1 MTSTAGQH
9 TPEPAGSKERELAH
23 AASEAVRDI
32 NHRTIG
38 SPAIPAPQIYEVLGD
53 LKALGYGLEQTLRQL
68 ARSLASSL
76 SVYALYEEDGGNPEE
91 SIAYAM
97 ESMRVAAGHAGR
109 LGEVLDSAQCDI
121 SRQGFYPPSATLETT

>member
-1 MTSTAGQH
+1 MTSTAEHH
-9 TPEPAGSKERELAH
+9 TPEPAGSKERELAY

-32 NHRTIG
+32 NHRTIS

-53 LKALGYGLEQTLRQL
+53 LKTLGYGLEQALRQL
-68 ARSLASSL
+68 ARSLASSM

-97 ESMRVAAGHAGR
+97 DSMRVAAGHASR

-121 SRQGFYPPSATLETT
+121 SRQGFYPPSTTLETT